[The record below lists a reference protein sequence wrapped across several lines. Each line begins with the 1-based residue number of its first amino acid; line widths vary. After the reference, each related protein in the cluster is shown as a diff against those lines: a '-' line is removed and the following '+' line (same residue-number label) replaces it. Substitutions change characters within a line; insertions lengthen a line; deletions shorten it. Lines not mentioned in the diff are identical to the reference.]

1 MLLSYVSPEMFYTP
15 SVQASYRGHPAER
28 FVKQRPTVLDELPLD
43 VIRVFI
49 FPTLD
54 YESRIQ
60 LNRCLPPWDRLT
72 KKMPRVSVENH
83 DEIAVVSEVRR
94 LLFKLEERYTW
105 HRTSDWLEK
114 RYKAFIHLFS
124 ILQRPRYLRII
135 LCRGGFRKSVLD
147 KIEQIYNTLPDD
159 KVDIGVKER
168 LLSTITRLRK
178 KIVAAAPYKQGIP
191 IYDVNPLT
199 FD

>member
-1 MLLSYVSPEMFYTP
+1 MFYTP
-15 SVQASYRGHPAER
+15 NVQASYRGHPAER

-72 KKMPRVSVENH
+72 KKMHRVSVENH
-83 DEIAVVSEVRR
+83 DEITVVSEVRR
-94 LLFKLEERYTW
+94 LLFKLEESYTW
-105 HRTSDWLEK
+105 PRASDWLEK

-124 ILQRPRYLRII
+124 ILQRPRYIRII
-135 LCRGGFRKSVLD
+135 LCRGGFRKSTLE
-147 KIEQIYNTLPDD
+147 KIEDIYKTVPGD

-168 LLSTITRLRK
+168 LLSAITRLKRK
-178 KIVAAAPYKQGIP
+178 ILAAAPYKQGIP

>member
-1 MLLSYVSPEMFYTP
+1 MQVFYE
-15 SVQASYRGHPAER
+15 SKISASYLGHPAER

-60 LNRCLPPWDRLT
+60 LNQCLPPWDRLT
-72 KKMPRVSVENH
+72 KKMSRASIEMH
-83 DEIAVVSEVRR
+83 DEIAGVTEVRR
-94 LLFKLEERYTW
+94 LLFKLEESHTW

-124 ILQRPRYLRII
+124 ILQRPRYLNII
-135 LCRGGFRKSVLD
+135 FCREGFRKSALE
-147 KIEQIYNTLPDD
+147 KIEDIYNTVPGS
-159 KVDIGVKER
+159 KVDIGLKER
-168 LLSTITRLRK
+168 LLSTVTRLKK
-178 KIVAAAPYKQGIP
+178 KIKLGAPYKQGICFDD
-191 IYDVNPLT
+191 IEPLS
-199 FD
+199 FQ

>member
-1 MLLSYVSPEMFYTP
+1 MFYVP
-15 SVQASYRGHPAER
+15 KIQASYQGHPAER

-49 FPTLD
+49 FPRLD

-60 LNRCLPPWDRLT
+60 LNQCLPPWDRLT
-72 KKMPRVSVENH
+72 KKLPRASIDRH
-83 DEIAVVSEVRR
+83 DELVVVDEVKR
-94 LLFKLEERYTW
+94 LLFNLEQSLW
-105 HRTSDWLEK
+105 HRPPDWLEK
-114 RYKAFIHLFS
+114 RYKGFIHLFS
-124 ILQRPRYLRII
+124 ILQRPRYLNII
-135 LCRGGFRKSVLD
+135 FCRGSFRKSVLD
-147 KIEQIYNTLPDD
+147 KIEEIYTRPDD
-159 KVDIGVKER
+159 KVDIGLKER
-168 LLSTITRLRK
+168 LLSTITRLKK

>member
-1 MLLSYVSPEMFYTP
+1 MFYTP
-15 SVQASYRGHPAER
+15 NVQASYRGHPAER

-72 KKMPRVSVENH
+72 KKMHRVSVENH
-83 DEIAVVSEVRR
+83 DEITVVSEVRR
-94 LLFKLEERYTW
+94 LLFKLEESHTW

-135 LCRGGFRKSVLD
+135 LCRGGFRKSTLE
-147 KIEQIYNTLPDD
+147 KIEDIYNTVPGH

-168 LLSTITRLRK
+168 LLSTITRLKK
-178 KIVAAAPYKQGIP
+178 KILAAAPYKQGIP

>member
-1 MLLSYVSPEMFYTP
+1 MFYAP
-15 SVQASYRGHPAER
+15 NVQASYRGHPAER

-60 LNRCLPPWDRLT
+60 LNQCLPPWDRLT
-72 KKMPRVSVENH
+72 KKIPRYSIETH
-83 DEIAVVSEVRR
+83 DEIAVVNEVRR
-94 LLFKLEERYTW
+94 LLFKLEERHTW
-105 HRTSDWLEK
+105 HRAPDWLEK

-124 ILQRPRYLRII
+124 ILQRPRYLRVIFS
-135 LCRGGFRKSVLD
+135 RGSFRKSVLD
-147 KIEQIYNTLPDD
+147 KIEDIYNTVPGD

-178 KIVAAAPYKQGIP
+178 KIKLGAPYKQGIP
-191 IYDVNPLT
+191 FYDVEPLS
-199 FD
+199 FQ

>member
-1 MLLSYVSPEMFYTP
+1 MFYAP
-15 SVQASYRGHPAER
+15 NVQASYQGHPAER

-49 FPTLD
+49 FPRLD

-60 LNRCLPPWDRLT
+60 LNQCLPPWDRLT
-72 KKMPRVSVENH
+72 KKLPRASIERH
-83 DEIAVVSEVRR
+83 DEFAVIYEVRR
-94 LLFKLEERYTW
+94 LLFNLEQTYTF
-105 HRTSDWLEK
+105 HRLPGRLEK
-114 RYKAFIHLFS
+114 RYKSFIHLFS
-124 ILQRPRYLRII
+124 ILQRPRYLSII
-135 LCRGGFRKSVLD
+135 FCRGSFRKSVLD
-147 KIEQIYNTLPDD
+147 KIGVIYNTLPDD
-159 KVDIGVKER
+159 DVDIGLKER

>member
-1 MLLSYVSPEMFYTP
+1 MFYTP